1 MLVLATPIAQNNEEQ
16 PHVSTTN
23 AVRPILLLGGPETPT
38 LPDPD
43 ATTYIAPH
51 SPHRTRRRDAFA
63 TPCARDGRHGLSFA
77 YAKDSTVTPEA
88 IEQQPRAVPPADA

>member
-1 MLVLATPIAQNNEEQ
+1 M
-16 PHVSTTN
+16 STAN
-23 AVRPILLLGGPETPT
+23 AVRPLLFRAGPETPT

-63 TPCARDGRHGLSFA
+63 TSCAKDGRHGLSFA
-77 YAKDSTVTPEA
+77 YAKDSTRTLTPA
-88 IEQQPRAVPPADA
+88 AA